1 MNRLITLLL
10 CLVATLTTRA
20 GDMGNARQIFDKTY
34 DSFYGQGGVRFN
46 YKISALGIYHET
58 GWACYKGNKSK
69 SAHDDTVMWNDGEL
83 LYKVR
88 LKKKLVE
95 IHDPKVNKEDQLLQ
109 KFKFYP
115 DEFNYSV
122 KREGDKL
129 LLTLKAKKGAKNTK
143 MKEVRILVDPVTY
156 HPQQLR
162 VKVLS
167 LFWLKVTFT
176 NFHAGNIADTTFDF
190 PKEKYSGYR
199 TEDRR

>member
-1 MNRLITLLL
+1 
-10 CLVATLTTRA
+10 
-20 GDMGNARQIFDKTY
+20 
-34 DSFYGQGGVRFN
+34 
-46 YKISALGIYHET
+46 
-58 GWACYKGNKSK
+58 
-69 SAHDDTVMWNDGEL
+69 
-83 LYKVR
+83 
-88 LKKKLVE
+88 
-95 IHDPKVNKEDQLLQ
+95 
-109 KFKFYP
+109 
-115 DEFNYSV
+115 
-122 KREGDKL
+122 
-129 LLTLKAKKGAKNTK
+129 